1 MKMVFTCHSTVFTS
15 YRDRPGPECISG
27 ATSKLFPHRC
37 PVVNRYSFITR
48 VPDKPGSLHKAAEI
62 VARHN
67 ANINR
72 IQFDR
77 RIDPFTVFF
86 ELTSADGDY
95 HEIMKDLAE
104 IGYLQTSLKPLSFL
118 KMYVYMPHE
127 PGALFEFLHYTT
139 SCKAS
144 IAYIDFDDKGLHPD
158 RLTVSVNLDDPVI
171 AERLLGALRS
181 RYRIEVLEYDN
192 SGEHLDDTVFYLR
205 FAQSIRELTGET
217 SDEILLPLLG
227 DINHIVQELMNLGE
241 SPKDIFESV
250 LKTGTALRNTSGNG
264 FYADVQMV
272 RIAGNIDLFCF
283 QPPCGGSVY
292 ILSSPDEQV
301 MIDTGYGI
309 YHERLMEMLNSYGLC
324 TGGHLTK
331 IIVTHADADHCG
343 AAGFFKVPARMHPG
357 TREIIRKANR
367 AYGSG
372 RQDSVLE
379 EVYTTL
385 IGLFSRFTPPETTEL
400 FPLPAG
406 DKSGIFPVLET
417 VTLCGLPMTVLEG
430 LGGHQYGQIYL
441 LCEQERLLFTAD
453 TIINFEHLSKERAD
467 YSSLAALLVDSV
479 NVDSSIA
486 RVERKGILDLVNSI
500 EKSKG
505 TEERPFLICGG
516 HGPVSTISEGKLV
529 PFGDIGTYNTP
540 VRQKDEP

>member
-1 MKMVFTCHSTVFTS
+1 M
-15 YRDRPGPECISG
+15 
-27 ATSKLFPHRC
+27 
-37 PVVNRYSFITR
+37 VNRYSFITR
-48 VPDKPGSLHKAAEI
+48 VPDRPGSLHKAAEI
-62 VARHN
+62 VARHH

-86 ELTSADGDY
+86 ELTSRDDEY
-95 HEIMKDLAE
+95 HGIMRDLDE

-118 KMYVYMPHE
+118 KIYVTMPHE
-127 PGALFEFLHYTT
+127 PGALFEFLNYTT

-158 RLTVSVNLDDPVI
+158 RLTISVNLEDPSV

-205 FAQSIRELTGET
+205 FAQSIRDLTGET
-217 SDEILLPLLG
+217 SDEILLPLMG
-227 DINHIVQELMNLGE
+227 NINHIVQELMSLGE
-241 SPKDIFESV
+241 SPKDVFESI
-250 LKTGTALRNTSGNG
+250 LKTGTALRSTSGSG
-264 FYADVQMV
+264 FYADVQKI
-272 RIAGNIDLFCF
+272 RIDQEIDLFCF

-292 ILSSPDEQV
+292 VLSSPGEQV

-309 YHERLMEMLNSYGLC
+309 YHERVMEMLNSYGLC
-324 TGGHLTK
+324 SAGRLSR

-343 AAGFFKVPARMHPG
+343 SAGFFHVPAYMHPG
-357 TREIIRKANR
+357 THEIIRKANR

-372 RQDSVLE
+372 RENSVLE

-385 IGLFSRFTPPETTEL
+385 IGLFSRFTPPETIVL
-400 FPLPAG
+400 FPKPAG
-406 DKSGIFPVLET
+406 IKAGIFPVLDT
-417 VTLCGLPMTVLEG
+417 ISLCGLTISVLEG

-441 LCEQERLLFTAD
+441 LCEKERLLFTAD
-453 TIINFEHLSKERAD
+453 TMINFASLSKERAD

-486 RVERKGILDLVNSI
+486 RAERKGILELVAGI
-500 EKSKG
+500 EEPGDAGK
-505 TEERPFLICGG
+505 RPFLICGG
-516 HGPVSTISEGKLV
+516 HGPVSAFSEGKLV
-529 PFGDIGTYNTP
+529 PFGTIDNYKAP
-540 VRQKDEP
+540 ARRQDET